1 MKNLTNAIRTTLAA
15 GLLSSGLFCQHAQGT
30 TINGTITFSGTLTA
44 QILSGGTLD
53 GINWGPPANKVAT
66 VDGDYSSV
74 PIGTS
79 TAFTNFQWNSS
90 TLAITSPSTTP
101 FEEWT
106 FTIGA
111 TTYEFILDTP
121 LTTGAITHTK
131 VGRTNVW
138 SLDVLGTGTAQITG
152 FEDTVGVFTVSGT
165 GNAAHLS
172 FDASG
177 MAAGDPVPD
186 GGPAVALLGIA
197 LVSLEILR
205 RRRRGGQEYGRAAAP
220 QLIAENQ

>member
-1 MKNLTNAIRTTLAA
+1 MTKTIRALLAA
-15 GLLSSGLFCQHAQGT
+15 GLLSSGLFCQHARAT
-30 TINGTITFSGTLTA
+30 TINGTITFNGTLTA
-44 QILSGGTLD
+44 QILSGGTID

-90 TLAITSPSTTP
+90 TLAVTSPSTTP
-101 FEEWT
+101 FAEWT
-106 FTIGA
+106 FTSGS
-111 TTYEFILDTP
+111 TTYDFILDTP
-121 LTTGAITHTK
+121 LTTGTITHTQ
-131 VGRTNVW
+131 VVTSPHHVSNLW
-138 SLDVLGTGTAQITG
+138 SVDVLGTGTAQITG
-152 FEDTVGVFTVSGT
+152 FEDTVGVFTVNGT

-177 MAAGDPVPD
+177 TAAGDPVPE

-205 RRRRGGQEYGRAAAP
+205 RKGRGAVPVQERLSARLAA
-220 QLIAENQ
+220 

>member
-1 MKNLTNAIRTTLAA
+1 MKNLINAIRTTLAT
-15 GLLSSGLFCQHAQGT
+15 GLLSSGLFCQHAHPT
-30 TINGTITFSGTLTA
+30 TINGTIAFSGTLTA
-44 QILSGGTLD
+44 QILSGATLD

-79 TAFTNFQWNSS
+79 TTFTNFQWNSS

-121 LTTGAITHTK
+121 LTTGAITRTK

-177 MAAGDPVPD
+177 MAAGDHVPD
-186 GGPAVALLGIA
+186 GGPAVALLAIA